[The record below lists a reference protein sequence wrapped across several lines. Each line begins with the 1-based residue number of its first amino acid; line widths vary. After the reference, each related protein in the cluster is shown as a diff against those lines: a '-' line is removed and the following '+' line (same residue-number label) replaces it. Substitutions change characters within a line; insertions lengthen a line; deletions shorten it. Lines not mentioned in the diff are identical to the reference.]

1 MAQLSPRGLARAC
14 SRHPWRTITAWLVA
28 LVLAAG
34 AIGTLLEFTTE
45 SEVLNDPESEQ
56 AYDLL
61 GALPPAQPENI
72 VNEIV
77 VVRSDRLTV
86 DDARF
91 RAAVLRLAAE
101 VTEPPVVVTRD
112 FYSTSDRSL
121 VSPDRHATL
130 ITVGLLRDPENDVVP
145 VIEAVERADRD
156 PFDAEITGEWT
167 YDRDLNQLS
176 QDDLQAGELEF
187 GLPVAFVVL
196 LLVFGAVVA
205 GLVPVLLALASI
217 VVALG
222 VVAIISA
229 AFDLSVFTLNMLTGM
244 GLALGIDY
252 ALFIVSRF
260 REERHHGRE
269 KLDAIDATGA
279 SASQAVLFS
288 GLAFVLA
295 MFGLMLVPDTI
306 FRSLATGAILVGIVS
321 VIAGLTLLPAL
332 LGLLGDR
339 VNAVR
344 LPVLG
349 RQAEA
354 GTAREGRIW
363 SSIVRWVMRRPV
375 VTLVGSVAVLLALT
389 LPALDLKLGFV
400 GIRTMPDRFASK
412 QGFVAL
418 ERSFGVGT
426 TDSTEIVVSGDVSSP
441 RVRSATRRLEG
452 RLRADREFRQVSTQ
466 FHPQQDLADI
476 EALPVGDSR
485 DDAAY
490 DAVRRVRDTYVPD
503 AFEGVDARA
512 LVTGETAEGIDY
524 FALVRRWL
532 PIVFTFVLGLSFVLL
547 TIAFR
552 SIVVPLKA
560 ILLNLLSVG
569 AAYGL
574 LVLVF
579 EKGVGNE
586 LFGFEQVDAIEA
598 WVPLFLFSVLFGLS
612 MDYHVFLLSR
622 IRERYVRTGDN
633 ADSVAHGVA
642 STARLITGAAL
653 IIIAVF
659 SGFARG
665 DLIMFQQMGFGVA
678 VSLLIDATLIRTVLL
693 PASMQLLGDRNW
705 YLPRWLG
712 WLPDFHIEG
721 AARR

>member
-1 MAQLSPRGLARAC
+1 MALSPRALARAC
-14 SRHPWRTITAWLVA
+14 SRHPWRTIAAWVVA
-28 LVLAAG
+28 LVLAVG

-61 GALPPAQPENI
+61 GRLPPGPPEDV
-72 VNEIV
+72 VNELI
-77 VVRSDRLTV
+77 VVRSDGLTV
-86 DDARF
+86 DDPAF
-91 RAAVLRLAAE
+91 RTTVQRLVSE
-101 VTEPPVVVTRD
+101 VEQPDVVSTRD
-112 FYSTSDRSL
+112 PYSTRDRSL
-121 VSPDRHATL
+121 VAPDRHAAL
-130 ITVGLLRDPENDVVP
+130 ITVGLLRDPENDVEP
-145 VIEAVERADRD
+145 VIETVERADRE
-156 PFDAEITGEWT
+156 PFDVEITGEWT

-176 QDDLQAGELEF
+176 QDDLQSGELEF
-187 GLPVAFVVL
+187 GLPVAFIVL

-205 GLVPVLLALASI
+205 GLVPVLLALVSI

-222 VVAIISA
+222 LVAIVSA
-229 AFDLSVFTLNMLTGM
+229 FFDLSVFTLNMLTGM

-269 KLDAIDATGA
+269 KLGAIDATGA

-306 FRSLATGAILVGIVS
+306 FRSLATGAIVVGIVS
-321 VIAGLTLLPAL
+321 VIAALTLLPAV

-339 VNAVR
+339 VNALRV
-344 LPVLG
+344 PVLG
-349 RQAEA
+349 RQAEM
-354 GTAREGRIW
+354 GTAREGRMW
-363 SSIVRWVMRRPV
+363 SRVVRWVMRRPV
-375 VTLVGSVAVLLALT
+375 VALVGSVAVLLALT
-389 LPALDLKLGFV
+389 VPALDLTLGFV
-400 GIRTMPDRFASK
+400 GIRTMPERFASK

-426 TDSTEIVVSGDVSSP
+426 TDSTEVVVSGDVSAP
-441 RVRSATRRLEG
+441 QVRAATRRLER
-452 RLRADREFRQVSTQ
+452 RLRGDPEFRRVDTELYPEQG
-466 FHPQQDLADI
+466 LADV

-485 DDAAY
+485 DDRAY
-490 DAVRRVRDTYVPD
+490 EAVRRIRNEYVPQ
-503 AFEGVDARA
+503 AFDGVDARV
-512 LVTGETAEGIDY
+512 LVTGETAESIDY
-524 FALVRRWL
+524 FALVRHWL
-532 PIVFTFVLGLSFVLL
+532 PIVIGSVLGLSFVLL

-552 SIVVPLKA
+552 SIVVPIKA
-560 ILLNLLSVG
+560 ILLNLLSMG

-586 LFGFEQVDAIEA
+586 LFGFEQVDTIEA

-622 IRERYVRTGDN
+622 IRERYVRTHDN
-633 ADSVAHGVA
+633 AESVAHGVA

-721 AARR
+721 ASRR